1 MNDKFNQSIRPI
13 LDCFDKI
20 RIHLKET
27 GIIMPCICSVGC
39 QSAGKSSVLESITGI
54 QLPRGEGTV
63 TRCPIM
69 IQLRN
74 ARRGES
80 ARIKYEKD
88 PAESWKEI
96 KIEEIAE
103 NITKYQEKLL
113 EEEGNPVLSDKAI
126 QLEVQRNS
134 APDLTLYDL
143 PGITHKDDE
152 TFEKI
157 KNIIIKY
164 LESKETIAL
173 FVHSSTSD
181 FDANECLS
189 LIRKI
194 SNDGE
199 NDIFTRTIPIF
210 TKPDDAL
217 KTNPGTLVNNLK
229 LGKNLGFEYAPI
241 LVLNRSQEQ
250 INNNVENEK
259 IRKLEEEMLK
269 NPVIKDYCYTGHGIN
284 SLIELLVNIQKEKLL
299 NFVPKLKKAIKD
311 KLREYNTILDNLP
324 KGCRN
329 RKEFNKYLL
338 IYCDKFDSLFQNKL
352 TNVSRL
358 LKADI
363 KIKPKKRINF
373 YNNDDKNN
381 NEIDESFISIDS
393 TNYSKSI
400 LEKKKKN
407 KKKIE

>member
-1 MNDKFNQSIRPI
+1 MNDKFKQSIRPI

-74 ARRGES
+74 AQKKES

-96 KIEEIAE
+96 KIGEIAE
-103 NITKYQEKLL
+103 NIVNYQKKLL
-113 EEEGNPVLSDKAI
+113 QEEGNPVLSDKAI
-126 QLEVQRNS
+126 QLEVQRYS
-134 APDLTLYDL
+134 TPDLTLYDL

-189 LIRKI
+189 LI
-194 SNDGE
+194 
-199 NDIFTRTIPIF
+199 
-210 TKPDDAL
+210 
-217 KTNPGTLVNNLK
+217 
-229 LGKNLGFEYAPI
+229 
-241 LVLNRSQEQ
+241 NRQ
-250 INNNVENEK
+250 
-259 IRKLEEEMLK
+259 
-269 NPVIKDYCYTGHGIN
+269 
-284 SLIELLVNIQKEKLL
+284 
-299 NFVPKLKKAIKD
+299 
-311 KLREYNTILDNLP
+311 
-324 KGCRN
+324 
-329 RKEFNKYLL
+329 
-338 IYCDKFDSLFQNKL
+338 
-352 TNVSRL
+352 
-358 LKADI
+358 
-363 KIKPKKRINF
+363 
-373 YNNDDKNN
+373 
-381 NEIDESFISIDS
+381 
-393 TNYSKSI
+393 
-400 LEKKKKN
+400 
-407 KKKIE
+407 